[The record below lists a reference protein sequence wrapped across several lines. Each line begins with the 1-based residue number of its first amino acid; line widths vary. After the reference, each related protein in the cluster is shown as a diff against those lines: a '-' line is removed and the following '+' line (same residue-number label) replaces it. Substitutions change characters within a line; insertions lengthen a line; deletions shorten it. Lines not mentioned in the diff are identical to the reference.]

1 VDAAAMTPDAI
12 ARRRLRT
19 QGIGGGRFA
28 SAGEVVGWLGAVQA
42 QEYAVAKWSIGQR
55 ATGVDEAAVDRALE
69 RGDLLRTHVLRPTWH
84 FVLPRDIRWML
95 AATAPRVRAMMLS
108 YDRKLELDEALYAR
122 TNDVIARAVD
132 GGRHRTRR
140 ELAEALARA
149 GIPASGQRLG
159 HIMLRAELDAVV
171 CSGVPRGA
179 QQTYALLSE
188 RTPDAVALAPD
199 EALAELTRRY
209 FTSHGPAT
217 VRDFRWWSSLTAAE
231 AKCGLEL
238 VGSALE
244 RVTAGERTYWQAP
257 GEPPAAARTPR
268 AHLLQSYD
276 EYIVG
281 YTESRD
287 VLDIAGAAR
296 ATPGMIPFSHA
307 ILVEGQVV
315 GHWRRQVA
323 RGEMTIEARL
333 LRPLGERDRT
343 AVEAAVGRYA
353 RFTGLPAR
361 LDA

>member
-1 VDAAAMTPDAI
+1 MTPAAI

-19 QGIGGGRFA
+19 QGIGGGDFRSPA
-28 SAGEVVGWLGAVQA
+28 EVVGWLGAVQA

-55 ATGVDEAAVDRALE
+55 SSGVDEAAVDRALE

-84 FVLPRDIRWML
+84 FVLPSDIRWML
-95 AATAPRVRAMMLS
+95 AVTAPRVRTMMLS
-108 YDRKLELDEALYAR
+108 YDRKLELDDVLYAR
-122 TNDVIARAVD
+122 TNEIIARAVE

-140 ELAEALARA
+140 ELAEALAEA
-149 GIPASGQRLG
+149 GIQAAGQRLG
-159 HIMLRAELDAVV
+159 HIVMRAELDAVV

-188 RTPDAVALAPD
+188 RAPGARTLAPD

-209 FTSHGPAT
+209 FTSHAPAT
-217 VRDFRWWSSLTAAE
+217 VRDFRWWSSLTAAQ
-231 AKCGLEL
+231 AKRGIEM
-238 VGSALE
+238 VAGELE
-244 RVTAGERTYWQAP
+244 RVEAGERIYWQAP
-257 GEPPAAARTPR
+257 DEPAAPARMPR
-268 AHLLQSYD
+268 AHLLQGYD

-296 ATPGMIPFSHA
+296 SAPGAIPFYHA
-307 ILVEGQVV
+307 VVVEGQVV

-333 LRPLGERDRT
+333 LRPLGERDRR

-361 LDA
+361 LEA